1 MYSEQDIL
9 KLMREGCS
17 ADEIAESFTKSLNA
31 AMDTYRKEEKEN
43 IKAEEE
49 TSIADSINSYLK
61 KYYPQYNKTINGKE
75 FAEIV
80 KTYID
85 VENGVNDIVNAIS
98 NEKSADYF
106 SEVVNKWLKNLN

>member
-9 KLMREGCS
+9 KLMREGRS
-17 ADEIAESFTKSLNA
+17 ADEIAKDFTKALNA
-31 AMDTYRKEEKEN
+31 AMNAYRKEEEEN
-43 IKAEEE
+43 IRTEEE
-49 TSIADSINSYLK
+49 ASIATSITSYLK
-61 KYYPQYNKTINGKE
+61 KYYPQYNKTVNGKK

-106 SEVVNKWLKNLN
+106 GEVVNKWLKNLN

>member
-9 KLMREGCS
+9 KLMREGRS
-17 ADEIAESFTKSLNA
+17 ADEIAEAFTKSLNA
-31 AMDTYRKEEKEN
+31 AMNTYRKEKEEN
-43 IKAEEE
+43 AKAKEEA
-49 TSIADSINSYLK
+49 SIANSINSYLK
-61 KYYPQYNKTINGKE
+61 KHYPKYNKTISGKE

-80 KTYID
+80 KTYIE